1 MNSESGDP
9 ERLSSARRMII
20 CLDDTDS
27 NDGMCTTYLAAL
39 LADELTD
46 AGLGCVEG
54 FPHLIRL
61 NPTIP
66 YKTRGN
72 AALGFIFRMNDPSDR
87 ESGSGPVIISP
98 ASADSYDA
106 SFRKIR
112 EHVCS
117 RISSFSMTDCEKTN
131 PGAVFIPDFLFGNVR
146 EPLRAHFRKALTD
159 VVSVEDAFSLAGSLG
174 IPYFYLKCGRGLIGA
189 LAAAGSLLS
198 LNDSG
203 IPDFDH
209 TFEYL
214 AYRRRD
220 AWGTKRHVSKESLFR
235 ADAETYPDTWDTVD
249 LTGKPKPLV
258 VCVPGSPDPVL
269 YGIRGRSP
277 EDVGKAAS
285 FIESEPVERFRI
297 FLTNQGTDAHLI
309 PVSRISEMRP
319 FHSYRISGTVCRP
332 PEMIEGGHAIF
343 SISDDSGSEIAC
355 AAYEP
360 TGNFRKIV
368 RQLRTGDLVTVSG
381 SLKENDEKNGR
392 LTLNIEK
399 LTIAETVPEI
409 VRENPSCPVCGRKTE
424 SAGAGQGFRCRRC
437 RTHAGTKTEKVIDR
451 SFLCG
456 RYEVPPSARRHLS
469 KPLIRDLSGSESDTA
484 GSAEDVPSYP
494 SRRF

>member
-1 MNSESGDP
+1 MLFSEQKIPENADCADAVRAGADHLKRTDP
-9 ERLSSARRMII
+9 KRMII

-27 NDGMCTTYLAAL
+27 NDGMCTTYLASL
-39 LADELTD
+39 LMDELTE
-46 AGLGCVEG
+46 AGLGHVDG
-54 FPHLIRL
+54 FPYLIRL

-72 AALGFIFRMNDPSDR
+72 AALGFIFRIDG
-87 ESGSGPVIISP
+87 E
-98 ASADSYDA
+98 AADDEA
-106 SFRKIR
+106 FGMIR
-112 EHVCS
+112 EHVCA
-117 RISSFSMTDCEKTN
+117 RISSFAMTDCEKTN
-131 PGAVFIPDFLFGNVR
+131 PGAVFIPDSLSGSVG

-159 VVSVEDAFSLAGSLG
+159 VVSVPDAFSLAESLR
-174 IPYFYLKCGRGLIGA
+174 IPYFHLKCGRGLIGA
-189 LAAAGSLLS
+189 LAAAGALLS
-198 LNDSG
+198 VDSSG

-220 AWGTKRHVSKESLFR
+220 AWGTKRSVSKESLFR
-235 ADAETYPDTWDTVD
+235 ADAETYPGTWDTVD

-277 EDVGKAAS
+277 EAVEKAAS

-319 FHSYRISGTVCRP
+319 FHSYLISGTVCRP

-343 SISDDSGSEIAC
+343 RISDDCGSEIAC

-368 RQLRTGDLVTVSG
+368 TQLRNGDRVTVSG
-381 SLKENDEKNGR
+381 SLKENDENGR

-399 LTIAETVPEI
+399 LTILKTVPEI
-409 VRENPSCPVCGRKTE
+409 VRENPPCPVCGRKTE

-437 RTHAGTKTEKVIDR
+437 RTHAGSKTEKVIDR

-469 KPLIRDLSGSESDTA
+469 RPLIRDIY
-484 GSAEDVPSYP
+484 AEDSRSSKDNAEDLPVYP
-494 SRRF
+494 SR